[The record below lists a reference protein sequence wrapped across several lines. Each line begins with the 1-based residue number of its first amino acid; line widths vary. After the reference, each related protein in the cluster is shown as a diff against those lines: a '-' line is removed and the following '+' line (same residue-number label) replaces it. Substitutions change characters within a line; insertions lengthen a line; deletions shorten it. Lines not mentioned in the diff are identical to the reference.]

1 MAPTVSTVPSS
12 YTITATTATIGG
24 SITDDGGDPI
34 TARGVVYGLSP
45 NPTIADGKTS
55 DGTGIGTYTSIVSGL
70 SPGKTY
76 YFRTY
81 ATNSTGTSYGDQLTL
96 TTQAVLSTITTT
108 AASAITS
115 TTATSGGNIT
125 ADGGSAITARGVCWG
140 TAANPTT
147 SNSKTTDGTGIGSF
161 TSAITGL
168 SPNTVYYVRAYATN
182 SIGTAYGTQITIT
195 TLATTP
201 TLVTNSMTNVTA
213 TTATSGEIYRL
224 MVALQSLPVAFAGA

>member
-1 MAPTVSTVPSS
+1 
-12 YTITATTATIGG
+12 
-24 SITDDGGDPI
+24 
-34 TARGVVYGLSP
+34 
-45 NPTIADGKTS
+45 
-55 DGTGIGTYTSIVSGL
+55 
-70 SPGKTY
+70 
-76 YFRTY
+76 
-81 ATNSTGTSYGDQLTL
+81 YGDQLTL

-213 TTATSGEIYRL
+213 TTATSGGNISLDGGASITSRGVCWSL
-224 MVALQSLPVAFAGA
+224 SSGPTIALTTKTSDGTGTGNFTSNITGLSANTTYYIRAYATNSAGTSYGAELSFKTAVGVPVLTTTAASLITSGTITTGGNITADG